1 MENSDS
7 DEPDKKRPHL
17 NSSLSSAMSR
27 SHSTSPTNNQTVD
40 VAVLHHQ
47 NQKFVQQLDVQKRDL
62 RDLEAKIEELKVNQA
77 SYDDILIRANQV
89 WNQLVDDLILLNVR
103 AGGGPNVLQ
112 ALDHADNARGTV
124 PSCPAEEMFL
134 CRFLGK
140 DSLQNCGNDGVA
152 AYTEEILASRHSFAI
167 GLMESLETTIAT
179 QRTGSET
186 IRHALDGNLS
196 TEDAIIQMSRLD
208 DMMREE
214 AKNLHEVIDN
224 LHMKHK
230 KYLDR
235 IQNYISTHST
245 EQSEIS
251 CLAGELEECLAE
263 LEDSR
268 RKLID
273 LEMQKD
279 KAAALHGPVPSAAN
293 GTLSPEKP
301 TDRAKGLRELKDAV
315 EEMKVLAADRLSEL
329 QDAQDENKILSK
341 HLEVLQNDLKD
352 DKHIN
357 LSRLYNLV
365 NDQLQHWNAEVE
377 RYKVLLEVLQVMI
390 FFFCEHV
397 SYMYCW
403 FSLLNSLLQA
413 DRSSIVRREKEVNI
427 KLESA
432 DATRNSIDSPDSRIQ
447 ELEVQLQKCKM
458 EKNDLEIK
466 MEEAVQDSGR
476 KDIKAEFSVMASA
489 LSKEM
494 GMMEAQLNRWKQ
506 ISEEAISLQEKSHSL
521 KSLLTEKTN
530 EQKCLAEKCAEEV
543 IEITTLKTQIE
554 SLQKEKLELQTI
566 LDMYGQEGSGN
577 RDIDEIKESMR
588 RALSQVETLKSAL
601 DEHPLQLRVKAAKEA
616 EMACQQRL
624 TAAEAEIV
632 ELRAKLD
639 ASERD
644 VMELKE
650 AIASKDRDAEA
661 FISEIETIGQAY
673 EDMQTQNQHLLQQ
686 VTERDD
692 YNIKL
697 VSDSVKTK
705 QAQSVLLAE
714 KQALTKQLQQLNASI
729 EQVKSRIA
737 HSEEEIK
744 ACFAE
749 AIRSNVEDRHLL
761 IKLETARWELA
772 DAEKE
777 QKWLKYALSS
787 SEKEYEQIQKK
798 SDEVR
803 TELETERDERQKV
816 EEELLEVNNQIAELT
831 SETGEAAILK
841 LHDEIKDCK
850 RILKCS
856 VCSDRPKEVVIVKC
870 YHLFCNPC
878 IQRNLELR
886 HRKCP
891 GCGTAF
897 GQSDVRFVK
906 I

>member
-1 MENSDS
+1 
-7 DEPDKKRPHL
+7 
-17 NSSLSSAMSR
+17 MSR
-27 SHSTSPTNNQTVD
+27 SHSTSPTNNQTVISPLFSFLYISLAMYTLGSDSSIQVD

-466 MEEAVQDSGR
+466 MEEAVQDSGER
-476 KDIKAEFSVMASA
+476 ID
-489 LSKEM
+489 
-494 GMMEAQLNRWKQ
+494 Q
-506 ISEEAISLQEKSHSL
+506 IDYKIYL
-521 KSLLTEKTN
+521 
-530 EQKCLAEKCAEEV
+530 
-543 IEITTLKTQIE
+543 
-554 SLQKEKLELQTI
+554 I
-566 LDMYGQEGSGN
+566 LY
-577 RDIDEIKESMR
+577 
-588 RALSQVETLKSAL
+588 
-601 DEHPLQLRVKAAKEA
+601 
-616 EMACQQRL
+616 
-624 TAAEAEIV
+624 
-632 ELRAKLD
+632 
-639 ASERD
+639 
-644 VMELKE
+644 
-650 AIASKDRDAEA
+650 
-661 FISEIETIGQAY
+661 
-673 EDMQTQNQHLLQQ
+673 
-686 VTERDD
+686 
-692 YNIKL
+692 
-697 VSDSVKTK
+697 
-705 QAQSVLLAE
+705 
-714 KQALTKQLQQLNASI
+714 
-729 EQVKSRIA
+729 
-737 HSEEEIK
+737 
-744 ACFAE
+744 CF
-749 AIRSNVEDRHLL
+749 
-761 IKLETARWELA
+761 
-772 DAEKE
+772 
-777 QKWLKYALSS
+777 
-787 SEKEYEQIQKK
+787 
-798 SDEVR
+798 
-803 TELETERDERQKV
+803 
-816 EEELLEVNNQIAELT
+816 
-831 SETGEAAILK
+831 
-841 LHDEIKDCK
+841 
-850 RILKCS
+850 
-856 VCSDRPKEVVIVKC
+856 
-870 YHLFCNPC
+870 
-878 IQRNLELR
+878 
-886 HRKCP
+886 
-891 GCGTAF
+891 
-897 GQSDVRFVK
+897 
-906 I
+906 

>member
-377 RYKVLLEVLQVMI
+377 RYKVLLEVLQ
-390 FFFCEHV
+390 
-397 SYMYCW
+397 
-403 FSLLNSLLQA
+403 A

-661 FISEIETIGQAY
+661 FISEIEVRLLVKLMKICRHRTSIYCNKLLRGMTTI
-673 EDMQTQNQHLLQQ
+673 
-686 VTERDD
+686 
-692 YNIKL
+692 
-697 VSDSVKTK
+697 
-705 QAQSVLLAE
+705 
-714 KQALTKQLQQLNASI
+714 
-729 EQVKSRIA
+729 
-737 HSEEEIK
+737 
-744 ACFAE
+744 
-749 AIRSNVEDRHLL
+749 
-761 IKLETARWELA
+761 
-772 DAEKE
+772 
-777 QKWLKYALSS
+777 SS
-787 SEKEYEQIQKK
+787 SC
-798 SDEVR
+798 
-803 TELETERDERQKV
+803 L
-816 EEELLEVNNQIAELT
+816 
-831 SETGEAAILK
+831 
-841 LHDEIKDCK
+841 
-850 RILKCS
+850 
-856 VCSDRPKEVVIVKC
+856 IV
-870 YHLFCNPC
+870 
-878 IQRNLELR
+878 
-886 HRKCP
+886 
-891 GCGTAF
+891 
-897 GQSDVRFVK
+897 
-906 I
+906 